1 MKGKASYLLA
11 LFLVCGVGRAGEPI
25 PEGARFIG
33 HLRKATVE
41 LVGVTSQN
49 KGIFAPEW
57 GSHTVVDADGN
68 VVPNYTMF
76 IAVVAEPAQTAVL
89 RVGLSMEAWETV
101 ASRTPDSAGSSSFR
115 RYGRQW
121 TVMFDKAEP
130 RGASGGT
137 QVTLKTTLSGYG
149 AYNRLTQRLVAVTSD
164 GDEHATKWGKG
175 QWEHGRTI
183 IYDLPL
189 SSIKEFRFQVS
200 PYDWVEFGNVS
211 LSLGQKTRVAVV
223 PSDGA

>member
-1 MKGKASYLLA
+1 MRPVFGFRPWGPSPEVDYVA
-11 LFLVCGVGRAGEPI
+11 GIGTGRAGQ
-25 PEGARFIG
+25 R
-33 HLRKATVE
+33 
-41 LVGVTSQN
+41 
-49 KGIFAPEW
+49 KGIFSPEW

-101 ASRTPDSAGSSSFR
+101 ASQTPDRAGSSSFH

-121 TVMFDKAEP
+121 TVVFDKAEP
-130 RGASGGT
+130 RGTSDGT
-137 QVTLKTTLSGYG
+137 EVTLNTTLSGYD
-149 AYNRLTQRLVAVTSD
+149 AYNRLTQRLVAVTND

-175 QWEHGRTI
+175 LWEHGRTI
-183 IYDLPL
+183 TYDLPL

-200 PYDWVEFGNVS
+200 PYDWVEFRNVS
-211 LSLGQKTRVAVV
+211 LRPGQKTDVRVLS
-223 PSDGA
+223 PKGL